1 MSEITL
7 TFYELQKS
15 PELAEFWP
23 ANLPSH
29 THLAENID
37 SADFDFEDDVAE
49 PIEDWAEDVFISQYI
64 VQLDLQVF
72 AKAGQKQSLLAG
84 LHHGQL
90 LQMSEVDFISQ
101 IGNDQ
106 VTSMINQLLGLS
118 LSGWDLDEDLAKEES
133 EIADL
138 IAFLA
143 TAKMRG
149 HSLIGV
155 AVNS

>member
-1 MSEITL
+1 M
-7 TFYELQKS
+7 
-15 PELAEFWP
+15 
-23 ANLPSH
+23 PSH
-29 THLAENID
+29 AQLLEDIS
-37 SADFDFEDDVAE
+37 SADFDFEEDIAE

-64 VQLDLQVF
+64 VQLDLQAF
-72 AKAGQKQSLLAG
+72 AQAGQKQSLLAG
-84 LHHGQL
+84 LHYGQL
-90 LQMSEVDFISQ
+90 LQISDVDFISQ
-101 IGNDQ
+101 IGNGQ

-118 LSGWDLDEDLAKEES
+118 LSGWDMDEDLAKEES

-143 TAKMRG
+143 AAKMRG

>member
-7 TFYELQKS
+7 TFYELQKR

-23 ANLPSH
+23 ADLPSL
-29 THLAENID
+29 TQLVEDID

-49 PIEDWAEDVFISQYI
+49 PIEDWAEDMFISQYI
-64 VQLDLQVF
+64 VQLDLQAF
-72 AKAGQKQSLLAG
+72 AQAGQKQSLLAG
-84 LHHGQL
+84 LHYGQL
-90 LQMSEVDFISQ
+90 MQMSEVDFISQ

-106 VTSMINQLLGLS
+106 LTGMINQLLGLS
-118 LSGWDLDEDLAKEES
+118 LSGWDMDEDLAKEES
-133 EIADL
+133 EIADF

-143 TAKMRG
+143 AAKMRG